1 MDGPRAPNATEWPLV
16 LKFLNQSLRPGQNWS
31 IAEEYP
37 LALTPNNLAN
47 IRIITDGTKVLS
59 HAVLKY
65 LLIKTPIGFFKVAAI
80 GSVITDEAH
89 RGQGLS
95 HSVLDSCLTT
105 ATQAGCDFAILWTD
119 LFDFYRKLGFE
130 LGGQEVSL
138 LVDKPLAVPPLQGL
152 RFLET
157 NQIAPEALM
166 RLYTQHTVG
175 SIRTLEDLRK
185 NISIPGSRIFTAW
198 DEHNQIQ
205 AYAIEG
211 KGADLKGYIHEWGGG
226 VSKIMPLLNH
236 IRKTLGTP
244 LTVLAP
250 AHAHNLIR
258 SLTEQDVFAHR
269 GYLGM
274 MKVLHHENLIA
285 KVLRYAR
292 SKGIEDLQLA
302 RVDEGLRVGYKTVSV
317 VIPNDRDWVRLFFG
331 PFDAATDL
339 GGVDAATAQIL
350 NQILPI
356 PMWIWGW
363 DSV

>member
-16 LKFLNQSLRPGQNWS
+16 LQFLNQSLRPGQNWS
-31 IAEEYP
+31 IADEYP
-37 LALTPNNLAN
+37 LALNPNNLSN

-59 HAVLKY
+59 HAVVKY
-65 LLIKTPIGFFKVAAI
+65 VLIKTPIGFFKVAAI
-80 GSVITDEAH
+80 GSVVTADAY
-89 RGQGLS
+89 RGQGHS
-95 HSVLDSCLTT
+95 HAILQSCIETT
-105 ATQAGCDFAILWTD
+105 TQAGCDFAILWTD

-130 LGGQEVSL
+130 LAGQEVSL
-138 LVDKPLAVPPLQGL
+138 IIDKPLAVPTQPGL
-152 RFLET
+152 RILET
-157 NQIAPEALM
+157 NQVAPEALI

-185 NISIPGSRIFTAW
+185 NFSIPGSRIFTLW

-211 KGADLKGYIHEWGGG
+211 KGADLKGYIHEWGGS
-226 VSKIMPLLNH
+226 VSKLLPLFNH
-236 IRKTLGTP
+236 IRKTIGKP

-250 AHAHNLIR
+250 AHAQNLIR
-258 SLTEQDVFAHR
+258 SLTEQEVFNHR

-274 MKVLHHENLIA
+274 IKILHHENLIA

-292 SKGIEDLQLA
+292 SKGIEDLQLS
-302 RVDEGLRVGYKTVSV
+302 RGEDGLKITTKTVSIT
-317 VIPNDRDWVRLFFG
+317 IPNDRDAVRFFFG
-331 PFDAATDL
+331 PFDANDL
-339 GGVDAATAQIL
+339 SGIDSATAAVL